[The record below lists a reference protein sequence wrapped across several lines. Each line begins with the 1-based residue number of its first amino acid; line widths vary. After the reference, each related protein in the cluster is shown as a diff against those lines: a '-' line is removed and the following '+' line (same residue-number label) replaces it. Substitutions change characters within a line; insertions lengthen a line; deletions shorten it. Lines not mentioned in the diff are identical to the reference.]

1 MILLE
6 NKKVRFDYEILEE
19 FNAGMILE
27 GWEVKSIRNK
37 HANLRSAWVSID
49 KDDQLWIKNFKITF
63 YPYSN
68 EIMEPERPK
77 KLLLNK
83 KEIHK
88 IKNALRETGRSVVPT
103 KIFTKGS
110 RLKLEIALVRGKK
123 KYEKRQ
129 VLKDR
134 AIKREIHQRLKNF

>member
-19 FNAGMILE
+19 FTAGMILE

-49 KDDQLWIKNFKITF
+49 KDDQLWLRNFKVTF

-88 IKNALRETGRSVVPT
+88 IKNSLRETGLSVVPT
-103 KIFTKGS
+103 KIFTKDS

>member
-19 FNAGMILE
+19 LNAGMILE
-27 GWEVKSIRNK
+27 GWEVKSIRAK

-49 KDDQLWIKNFKITF
+49 KDDQVWLKNFKVTF
-63 YPYSN
+63 YPNSN

-88 IKNALRETGRSVVPT
+88 LKNSLRETGRSVVPT

-134 AIKREIHQRLKNF
+134 SIKREIHQRLKNF